1 MRPAVSSLPPTLVTF
16 LSTAFNT
23 SEPKKYFINPRCFG
37 DDVANWLMNE
47 LTQRDASLDPSIGQE
62 DFGWYVRF
70 RFGRV
75 KYDFIVE
82 FRNPDWVGWLERRRT
97 ILEWLFGVQNKAV
110 QRNALLL
117 IHSVLSSSELISD
130 VRWHYKEDFDAL
142 NEGGQIR
149 TINQD
154 N

>member
-1 MRPAVSSLPPTLVTF
+1 M
-16 LSTAFNT
+16 
-23 SEPKKYFINPRCFG
+23 G
-37 DDVANWLMNE
+37 D
-47 LTQRDASLDPSIGQE
+47 
-62 DFGWYVRF
+62 
-70 RFGRV
+70 
-75 KYDFIVE
+75 
-82 FRNPDWVGWLERRRT
+82 VGWMHRHHNRHIER
-97 ILEWLFGVQNKAV
+97 
-110 QRNALLL
+110 

>member
-37 DDVANWLMNE
+37 DDAANWLMNE
-47 LTQRDASLDPSIGQE
+47 LAQRDASLDRSIGQE

-70 RFGRV
+70 RFDRA

-82 FRNPDWVGWLERRRT
+82 FRNPDWVGWLQRRRT
-97 ILEWLFGVQNKAV
+97 ILERLFGVQNKAV
-110 QRNALLL
+110 QRDALLL

-130 VRWHYKEDFDAL
+130 VRWYYREDLDAL

-149 TINQD
+149 TTNKD